1 MTALLEG
8 CIIDNVLPAG
18 SVSYEGQAAS
28 ANPRHLDAF
37 ACPLPGAA
45 SLNEVLMRSRVLYI
59 IGEDVTNVL
68 VAHLLT
74 LALRTR
80 QRTPERMLRG
90 A

>member
-37 ACPLPGAA
+37 ACPPFRGLYPLMTCDTMLGPLYLCGGCYECVHG
-45 SLNEVLMRSRVLYI
+45 SLTH
-59 IGEDVTNVL
+59 IGSDDSPKNT
-68 VAHLLT
+68 
-74 LALRTR
+74 
-80 QRTPERMLRG
+80 
-90 A
+90 

>member
-1 MTALLEG
+1 
-8 CIIDNVLPAG
+8 VLPAG

-45 SLNEVLMRSRVLYI
+45 SLNEVLMRSCVLYI